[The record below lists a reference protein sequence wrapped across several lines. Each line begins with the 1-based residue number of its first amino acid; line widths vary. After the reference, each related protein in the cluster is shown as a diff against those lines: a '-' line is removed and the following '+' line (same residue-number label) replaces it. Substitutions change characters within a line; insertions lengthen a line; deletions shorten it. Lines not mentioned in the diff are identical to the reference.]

1 MLATDHCPLKK
12 ATLIYNPIAGRNP
25 RKREKEVR
33 DAQSVLQ
40 RQGILATLAPTL
52 GPNSARGLARML
64 TAQGEDFIIVCGGD
78 GTINEVINGIA
89 PGGATLGILPG
100 GTANIFAKEL
110 GLPHDPVRAANELPG
125 WSSRRIALGRAT
137 WTESSGG
144 APEQRFFLS
153 LAGVGFDAYVVHRL
167 SPGFKMAW
175 GVVSY
180 VAEAFRQALRYPF
193 PSFVC
198 ELDGRSL
205 PATFATVQRTR
216 RYAGWLHLAPRAN
229 IFEPQFSLCIFKSR
243 HWARYLLYALAVVT
257 RLHRRLADV
266 EMLQTQKI
274 VCDSAAASGPV
285 YFELDGE
292 LVGKLPATFEIV
304 ADALTVL
311 VPCKN
316 VDGTQ

>member
-1 MLATDHCPLKK
+1 
-12 ATLIYNPIAGRNP
+12 
-25 RKREKEVR
+25 VR
-33 DAQSVLQ
+33 DAQAALR

-52 GPNSARGLARML
+52 GPKSASELARML

-110 GLPHDPVRAANELPG
+110 GLPHDPVRAASELPG
-125 WSSRRIALGRAT
+125 WSSRRIALGRAR
-137 WTESSGG
+137 WSESSGG
-144 APEQRFFLS
+144 APEQRYFLS

-167 SPGFKMAW
+167 SPDFKRAW
-175 GVVSY
+175 GVAAY
-180 VAEAFRQALRYPF
+180 VAEALRQALRYRF
-193 PSFVC
+193 PPFVC
-198 ELDGRSL
+198 ELDGREL

-229 IFEPQFSLCIFKSR
+229 IFEPQFSFCAFKSR
-243 HWARYLLYALAVVT
+243 HWVRYLLYALAVVT
-257 RLHRRLADV
+257 RLHGRLADV

-274 VCDSAAASGPV
+274 VCSSATADVPV

-311 VPCKN
+311 VPCKKE
-316 VDGTQ
+316 DGRP

>member
-1 MLATDHCPLKK
+1 MLATNRCPLKK

-25 RKREKEVR
+25 RKREREVR

-40 RQGILATLAPTL
+40 HQGIFATLAPTV
-52 GPNSARGLARML
+52 GPNSAKEMSQVL

-110 GLPHDPVRAANELPG
+110 GLPHDPVRAASELPG

-137 WTESSGG
+137 WSERSGG
-144 APEQRFFLS
+144 APEHRFFLS

-167 SPGFKMAW
+167 SPDFKMAW
-175 GVVSY
+175 GVVAY
-180 VAEAFRQALRYPF
+180 FVEAIRQALRYPF

-198 ELDGRSL
+198 ELDGRAL
-205 PATFATVQRTR
+205 AATFATVQRTR
-216 RYAGWLHLAPRAN
+216 RYAGWLHLAPRAK
-229 IFEPQFSLCIFKSR
+229 ILEPQFSLCVFKSR
-243 HWARYLLYALAVVT
+243 HWARYLVYALAVVT

-274 VCDSAAASGPV
+274 ACGSATVDVPV

-311 VPCKN
+311 VPCKK
-316 VDGTQ
+316 VDRRQ